1 MRYGTEL
8 TRRLG
13 VAYPIIQAP
22 MASASTPK
30 LVAAVSNAG
39 GLGSLGAAMLSPA
52 AIRDAVRAIR
62 QLTDRPFNVN
72 LFTYQAP
79 PAEPQKHA
87 SMKGRVDAYI
97 RALGSDPAGLPAPP
111 PLPTIS
117 DQIDAV
123 LDERPPVFSFTFG
136 IPGAGVVAEM
146 KRRHIAVFGT
156 ATTVEE
162 GKALAAAGVDAVV
175 AQGSEAGGH
184 RGTFIGAVEDA
195 LIGTMALVPMIVDAI
210 ELPVIAAGGI
220 MDGRGVEA
228 ALTLGAQAVQMGTA
242 FLACPENDGV
252 SPVWRDTL
260 LNDAARGTVLSRAYT
275 GRHCRFIRN
284 KYLAEMNPGDAEIPA
299 FPHSMAIVG
308 PLRALAAQRG
318 DPEFMAMLAG
328 QAYSKIRA
336 MPAAQLV
343 VEVMREVERGDR
355 GDKPA

>member
-1 MRYGTEL
+1 MRYETEL

-39 GLGSLGAAMLSPA
+39 GLGSLGAAMMPPG
-52 AIRDAVRAIR
+52 AIRDAIRAIR
-62 QLTDRPFNVN
+62 QLTDRPFNIN
-72 LFTYQAP
+72 LFTHQVP
-79 PAEPQKHA
+79 PAEPQKQA
-87 SMKGRVDAYI
+87 ALKARVDAYI
-97 RALGSDPAGLPAPP
+97 RALGGDPATLPAPP
-111 PLPTIS
+111 GLPSIT

-136 IPGAGVVAEM
+136 VLGSEVIAEM

-184 RGTFIGAVEDA
+184 RGTFMGAVEDA
-195 LIGTMALVPMIVDAI
+195 LIGTMALVPMMVDAV

-220 MDGRGVEA
+220 MDGRGVGA
-228 ALTLGAQAVQMGTA
+228 ALMLGAQGVQMGTA
-242 FLACPENDGV
+242 FLACPENDAV
-252 SPVWRDTL
+252 NPVWRDTL
-260 LNDAARGTVLSRAYT
+260 LNDASRGTVLSRAYT

-284 KYLAEMNPGDAEIPA
+284 KYLAEMHPSDAEIPA
-299 FPHSMAIVG
+299 FPHSMAVVG
-308 PLRALAAQRG
+308 PLRALAAQQG
-318 DPEFMAMLAG
+318 NP
-328 QAYSKIRA
+328 
-336 MPAAQLV
+336 
-343 VEVMREVERGDR
+343 
-355 GDKPA
+355 